1 MKQLAKVEEV
11 EGEGLYAFMGKSI
24 TLFCTSYIYTGILVG
39 VNGDFVKLDNPAI
52 VYETGELDAKSFKD
66 AQKFSGSHY
75 IFLNQVESFG
85 PGK

>member
-1 MKQLAKVEEV
+1 MKQLVKVEEV

-39 VNGDFVKLDNPAI
+39 VNGDFVKLDDPSI
-52 VYETGELDAKSFKD
+52 VYETGELNGKSFKD
-66 AQKFSGSHY
+66 AQNLPGSHY
-75 IFLNQVESFG
+75 VFLNQVESFG